1 MSNQGMLGLVITGL
15 GLLVTIVAESSNE
28 ASPSQTGK
36 K

>member
-15 GLLVTIVAESSNE
+15 GLLVTIVAEGSNE
-28 ASPSQTGK
+28 AYPSQTGK

>member
-1 MSNQGMLGLVITGL
+1 MSNQGILGLVITGL
-15 GLLVTIVAESSNE
+15 GLLVTIVAEGGNE